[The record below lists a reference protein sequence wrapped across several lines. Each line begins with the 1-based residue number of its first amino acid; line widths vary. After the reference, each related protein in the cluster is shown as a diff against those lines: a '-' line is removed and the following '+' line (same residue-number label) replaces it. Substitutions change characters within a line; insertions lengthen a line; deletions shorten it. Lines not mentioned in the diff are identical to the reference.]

1 MTEKETKRINTGDRM
16 ERLVPDLRSILY
28 LHLARAIAKKW
39 SDQELTH
46 FAVYTLFFQYLEK
59 KDVFDRD
66 LEWLNLPKRFG
77 GLGSP
82 LETDNQ

>member
-1 MTEKETKRINTGDRM
+1 M

-28 LHLARAIAKKW
+28 LHLAHAIAKKW

-59 KDVFDRD
+59 EDVFDRD
-66 LEWLNLPKRFG
+66 LEWLNLPKRLG
-77 GLGSP
+77 GLGADD
-82 LETDNQ
+82 EKDNEHNQNS